1 MPASRKLPA
10 HELPAQSDSAG
21 QPWAG
26 RSFAHVTASDDD
38 GTAPSEYLAVLDRF
52 HARDAGAD
60 DVVRVLT
67 DCRLFV
73 PLVAGLAESTTQN
86 GLKSDKRAEMSIVT
100 VAGPDG
106 RNVLPAFTSVEAL
119 QHWNPRARP
128 VAQKMQLIA
137 LAAAGDGTDLVV
149 VDPTS
154 PTEFVVRRP
163 ALWAI
168 AQSLPWTPSYSDPE
182 VLAEFV
188 DAARPEP
195 SVEAVQLV
203 AGDPD
208 ARLAGPELAVLLQLD
223 DGLGQDE
230 LDAVVGRM
238 QQRWATSAVLAERV
252 DSLDVRLVAKG
263 S

>member
-1 MPASRKLPA
+1 
-10 HELPAQSDSAG
+10 
-21 QPWAG
+21 
-26 RSFAHVTASDDD
+26 
-38 GTAPSEYLAVLDRF
+38 
-52 HARDAGAD
+52 
-60 DVVRVLT
+60 VVRVLT

-73 PLVAGLAESTTQN
+73 PLVAGLAESATAH

-106 RNVLPAFTSVEAL
+106 RNVLPAFSSVEAL
-119 QHWNPRARP
+119 QRWNPRARP

-137 LAAAGDGTDLVV
+137 LAAASDGTDLVV

-154 PTEFVVRRP
+154 PTEFAVRRP
-163 ALWAI
+163 ALWAL

-188 DAARPEP
+188 AAARPAP
-195 SVEAVQLV
+195 SVDAVQLV

-230 LDAVVGRM
+230 LGAVVGRM

>member
-1 MPASRKLPA
+1 M
-10 HELPAQSDSAG
+10 
-21 QPWAG
+21 
-26 RSFAHVTASDDD
+26 TASDDD
-38 GTAPSEYLAVLDRF
+38 GTAPQEYLAVLDRF
-52 HARDAGAD
+52 HARDCGPEV
-60 DVVRVLT
+60 VVRVLA

-73 PLVAGLAESTTQN
+73 PLVASLAEPTTQN

-149 VDPTS
+149 IDPTS
-154 PTEFVVRRP
+154 PTEFAVRRP
-163 ALWAI
+163 ALWAL

-188 DAARPEP
+188 DAARTEP
-195 SVEAVQLV
+195 SVDAVQLA

-208 ARLAGPELAVLLQLD
+208 ARLAGPELTVLLQLG
-223 DGLGQDE
+223 DGLDHEE
-230 LDAVVGRM
+230 LTAVVARM
-238 QQRWATSAVLAERV
+238 QRRWATSTVLAARV

>member
-1 MPASRKLPA
+1 MTLYCVMAT
-10 HELPAQSDSAG
+10 DSAG

-38 GTAPSEYLAVLDRF
+38 GSAPPEYLAVLERF

-67 DCRLFV
+67 GCRLFV
-73 PLVAGLAESTTQN
+73 PLVAALAESTTHH

-119 QHWNPRARP
+119 QRWNPRARP

-137 LAAAGDGTDLVV
+137 LAAASDGTDLVV
-149 VDPTS
+149 IDPTS
-154 PTEFVVRRP
+154 PTEFAVRRP
-163 ALWAI
+163 ALWAL
-168 AQSLPWTPSYSDPE
+168 AQSLPWTPSYNDPE

-188 DAARPEP
+188 DAASAEP
-195 SVEAVQLV
+195 SVDAVQLA

-208 ARLAGPELAVLLQLD
+208 ARLTGPELAVLLRLD
-223 DGLGQDE
+223 DGLGEAE
-230 LDAVVGRM
+230 LAAVVGRM
-238 QQRWATSAVLAERV
+238 QQHWARSTVLAARV
-252 DSLDVRLVAKG
+252 DSLDIRLVAKG
-263 S
+263 A